1 MGGSASLDRRG
12 HLVFVLVF
20 YPCLGGKPKPVT
32 YWTSPSI
39 CTISASPSPTAANT
53 DLPSDDHEILRAM
66 NVRFCPKSVT
76 RRNFPSAVPATQMFV
91 PTLSSRGIT
100 SDLPSGEITG

>member
-12 HLVFVLVF
+12 HLVLVHGF
-20 YPCLGGKPKPVT
+20 FACFGCKPKPVT
-32 YWTSPSI
+32 YWNIPSNCKI
-39 CTISASPSPTAANT
+39 PASPSPTAANP

-100 SDLPSGEITG
+100 SDLPSG